1 MFTGLVSH
9 LGVVQKIA
17 ATGEFYRVELA
28 GAGLS
33 ASPLELG
40 ESIAVNGCCLTVVEQ
55 NADIFA
61 VDVSPETA
69 RLTTLGALV
78 AGSAVNLERSMPAT
92 GRFGGHFVTGHV
104 DAVGRVATRAE
115 IGLGLTIKVA
125 VPDTLLKFIAAKGSI
140 TVDGV
145 SLTVN
150 AVDERGFEV
159 MIIPHTRKQTIIE
172 HYQVGTPVNIEVDIL
187 ARYMERALSFLGR
200 APARDEKGITRDWLK
215 GYGYL

>member
-9 LGVVQKIA
+9 LGVVRKIA
-17 ATGEFYRVELA
+17 ALGEFYRIELSCA
-28 GAGLS
+28 SLS
-33 ASPLELG
+33 APALEQG
-40 ESIAVNGCCLTVVEQ
+40 ESIAVNGCCLTVVDQ
-55 NADIFA
+55 NAGYFA
-61 VDVSPETA
+61 VDLSPETA
-69 RLTTLGALV
+69 RLTTLGALKV
-78 AGSAVNLERSMPAT
+78 ASIVNLERAMPAM

-104 DAVGRVATRAE
+104 DAVGTVAALAE
-115 IGLGLTIKVA
+115 IGPGLEMKVA
-125 VPDTLLKFIAAKGSI
+125 VPDALLKFIAVKGSI

-172 HYQVGTPVNIEVDIL
+172 HYQAGTPVNIEVDIL

-200 APARDEKGITRDWLK
+200 APERDEKGITRDWLK
-215 GYGYL
+215 GYGYS